1 MDEQRVEVAE
11 LAAQPVLGIRETIAV
26 ARLAARLHLVQ
37 PIN

>member
-11 LAAQPVLGIRETIAV
+11 LAAQPVLSIRETIPV
-26 ARLAARLHLVQ
+26 ARLAARVHLVR